1 MADSPV
7 IVHLQPEEKEEAV
20 RVLTA
25 AFHNYPAFRFF
36 LQGEGEE
43 DYGRKLRL
51 MVSFFCEARLWM
63 DWPPLVVRLATT
75 PVAAALV
82 NPPVETVF
90 NPNLRQAFNQLKEAV
105 GPTVINNL
113 MAYEKTCER
122 MAPESPHY
130 YLGMI
135 GVLPAHQGQGFA
147 RLLLEH
153 VHQASDNNPQASGVC
168 LNTETPKNVPLY
180 RLFGYEVIGEE
191 DVGPLHT
198 WAMFRPSN

>member
-1 MADSPV
+1 
-7 IVHLQPEEKEEAV
+7 
-20 RVLTA
+20 
-25 AFHNYPAFRFF
+25 
-36 LQGEGEE
+36 
-43 DYGRKLRL
+43 
-51 MVSFFCEARLWM
+51 
-63 DWPPLVVRLATT
+63 VRLATT

-135 GVLPAHQGQGFA
+135 GVLPANHGQGFT
-147 RLLLEH
+147 RVKQEH
-153 VHQASDNNPQASGVC
+153 VHKT
-168 LNTETPKNVPLY
+168 TENKPKARSVY
-180 RLFGYEVIGEE
+180 
-191 DVGPLHT
+191 HKK
-198 WAMFRPSN
+198 